1 MGTYRKL
8 FPHHPGGSGSRYWL
22 VCLFLRPFCGLQ
34 RPSFHCVLI
43 SPWLCAQKCVS
54 SSPYKAMLYWI
65 RSPAL
70 RPHLTLIPTSLVVQ
84 WLQLCAPNVGSPG
97 LIPGQGTRSH
107 RPQLFSF
114 PGGSDSKESA
124 HNVGHP
130 GLIPGSSRSP
140 GKGNGNPLQNSCLG
154 NPMDRGAWWASVH
167 GVAKSQTQFSD

>member
-1 MGTYRKL
+1 
-8 FPHHPGGSGSRYWL
+8 
-22 VCLFLRPFCGLQ
+22 
-34 RPSFHCVLI
+34 
-43 SPWLCAQKCVS
+43 
-54 SSPYKAMLYWI
+54 MLYWI

-70 RPHLTLIPTSLVVQ
+70 RPYLTLIPTSLVVQ

-154 NPMDRGAWWASVH
+154 NPMDRGAWLATVH
-167 GVAKSQTQFSD
+167 GVAESNMTGRPNTHATLKALFLNILTLGVSTLAYALYRRDRIQSITVTERI